1 MIWSNIM
8 SRHSACVQLIGLASL
23 LTVAGALSGAS
34 QRVTAS
40 QDVPPKKTVWDGV
53 YTAAQASRGKL
64 VYQEICA
71 ECHDTGEAPVLF
83 GAGFMRRWFQE
94 SLDDVFTK
102 MRTTMPLNGPGRLP
116 GSSYLDVLSFV
127 LEESG
132 FPAGTEELTA
142 NSTQLA
148 SIAIVE
154 KSGPGGPVPNFSL
167 VQIVGCLT
175 QGANKAWMLTN
186 GTEPT
191 RAAESGDSP
200 AADLK
205 ASASLP
211 LGKGAFRL
219 LDYPALGREARRGH
233 KVQAKGFLIRQPNS
247 EDRINPTALQTL
259 AESCPQ

>member
-1 MIWSNIM
+1 MVRYSV
-8 SRHSACVQLIGLASL
+8 SVQLIGLASL
-23 LTVAGALSGAS
+23 VIFVGAFSGAS
-34 QRVTAS
+34 LRVGAS
-40 QDVPPKKTVWDGV
+40 QDGTPKKTVWDGV

-64 VYQEICA
+64 VYQEMCA

-83 GAGFMRRWFQE
+83 GSGFMRRWFQE
-94 SLDDVFTK
+94 SLDNVFTK
-102 MRTTMPLNGPGRLP
+102 MRTTMPLNGPGSLP
-116 GSSYLDVLSFV
+116 VNSYLDVLSFV

-142 NSTQLA
+142 NPAQLA
-148 SIAIVE
+148 SITIVE

-167 VQIVGCLT
+167 VQVVGCLT

-191 RAAESGDSP
+191 RATDSGDSP

-205 ASASLP
+205 ASASMP
-211 LGKGAFRL
+211 LGTGAFRL
-219 LDYPALGREARRGH
+219 LDYPALGRETRRGH

>member
-1 MIWSNIM
+1 MNREHTIVAAPVILAALFAGFLCAS
-8 SRHSACVQLIGLASL
+8 VQA
-23 LTVAGALSGAS
+23 TETQDA
-34 QRVTAS
+34 VT
-40 QDVPPKKTVWDGV
+40 PKRTVWDGV
-53 YTAAQASRGKL
+53 YTAAQASRGKA
-64 VYQEICA
+64 VYEERCA
-71 ECHDTGEAPVLF
+71 ECHNTGEAPVLF
-83 GAGFMRRWFQE
+83 GTGFMRRWFQE

-102 MRTTMPLNGPGRLP
+102 MRTQMPLNGPGTLP
-116 GSSYLDVLSFV
+116 EGSYLDVLSFV

-142 NSTQLA
+142 NPARLA

-200 AADLK
+200 AADLT
-205 ASASLP
+205 ASASMP

-219 LDYPALGREARRGH
+219 LDYPALGRETRRGH
-233 KVQAKGFLIRQPNS
+233 KVQAKGFLIRQPS
-247 EDRINPTALQTL
+247 EDRINPTSLQTL
-259 AESCPQ
+259 AESCP

>member
-1 MIWSNIM
+1 
-8 SRHSACVQLIGLASL
+8 V
-23 LTVAGALSGAS
+23 
-34 QRVTAS
+34 
-40 QDVPPKKTVWDGV
+40 VP
-53 YTAAQASRGKL
+53 GK
-64 VYQEICA
+64 
-71 ECHDTGEAPVLF
+71 
-83 GAGFMRRWFQE
+83 
-94 SLDDVFTK
+94 
-102 MRTTMPLNGPGRLP
+102 PGRRVHENANDDA
-116 GSSYLDVLSFV
+116 GERTRQAAGGFYLDVLSFV

-148 SIAIVE
+148 SIAIIE

-205 ASASLP
+205 ALAALP

-247 EDRINPTALQTL
+247 EDRLNPTALQTL

>member
-1 MIWSNIM
+1 M
-8 SRHSACVQLIGLASL
+8 SRHNVCVQLIGLASL
-23 LTVAGALSGAS
+23 LTFAGVLSGAS

-53 YTAAQASRGKL
+53 YTAAQAARGKM

-71 ECHDTGEAPVLF
+71 ECHNTGEAPVLF

-94 SLDDVFTK
+94 NLGNVFTK
-102 MRTTMPLNGPGRLP
+102 MRTQMPLNGPGSLP
-116 GSSYLDVLSFV
+116 EGSYLDVLSFV

-142 NSTQLA
+142 NPAQLA

-191 RAAESGDSP
+191 RTADSADSP
-200 AADLK
+200 AADLT
-205 ASASLP
+205 ASASMP

-219 LDYPALGREARRGH
+219 LDYPALGRETRRGH

-247 EDRINPTALQTL
+247 EDRINPTSLQTL

>member
-1 MIWSNIM
+1 M
-8 SRHSACVQLIGLASL
+8 SRHSAFVQLIGLASL
-23 LTVAGALSGAS
+23 LTVVGALSGAS
-34 QRVTAS
+34 QGVTAS
-40 QDVPPKKTVWDGV
+40 QDAPPKKTVWDGV
-53 YTAAQASRGKL
+53 YAAAQAARGKV

-71 ECHDTGEAPVLF
+71 ECHDTGEAPTLF

-116 GSSYLDVLSFV
+116 AGTYLDVLSFV

-142 NSTQLA
+142 NPAQLA

-175 QGANKAWMLTN
+175 QGANKAWVLTN
-186 GTEPT
+186 GTEPI
-191 RAAESGDSP
+191 RAADSGDSP

-205 ASASLP
+205 ASSSLP

-219 LDYPALGREARRGH
+219 LDYPALGRDARRGH
-233 KVQAKGFLIRQPNS
+233 KVQAKGFLIRQPT

-259 AESCPQ
+259 AESCP

>member
-1 MIWSNIM
+1 MVRNSM
-8 SRHSACVQLIGLASL
+8 SVQLITLASL
-23 LTVAGALSGAS
+23 VTFVGAFSGAS
-34 QRVTAS
+34 LRVTAS
-40 QDVPPKKTVWDGV
+40 QDNAQKKTVWDGV

-64 VYQEICA
+64 VYEEICA
-71 ECHDTGEAPVLF
+71 ECHNTGEAPVLF

-94 SLDDVFTK
+94 SLGSVFTK
-102 MRTTMPLNGPGRLP
+102 MRTQMPLNGPGSLP
-116 GSSYLDVLSFV
+116 EGSYLDVLSFV

-142 NSTQLA
+142 NPAQLA

-186 GTEPT
+186 GTEPA

-200 AADLK
+200 AASLTAL
-205 ASASLP
+205 ASTP
-211 LGKGAFRL
+211 LGKSSFRL
-219 LDYPALGREARRGH
+219 LDYPALGRETRRGH

-247 EDRINPTALQTL
+247 EDRINPTSLQTL